1 MIGPLYQIALC
12 QRCPMQIDYSDAV
25 AHLRAADPVLVPLI
39 DAVGPCL
46 LAPTGHSFA
55 TLADAIVSQ
64 QISVQAAATIMRR
77 LGEALG
83 GAVSPGAVLA
93 SDDATLR
100 AAGLSGQK
108 VRYLRDLAVFAD
120 SAGWGLLPALDDA
133 AAIAALTA
141 VKGVGRWTAEIYLM
155 FALGRLDVLPAED
168 LGLRYAVQ
176 QFYSLATPP
185 AGKLVRVVGEL
196 WRPYR
201 SVAAWY
207 LWRARRL

>member
-1 MIGPLYQIALC
+1 MV
-12 QRCPMQIDYSDAV
+12 IDYTPAI
-25 AHLRAADPVLVPLI
+25 AHLRAADPVIERLLA
-39 DAVGPCL
+39 AVGPCE

-64 QISVQAAATIMRR
+64 QISIQAAAAIMRR
-77 LGEALG
+77 LEAALG
-83 GAVSPGAVLA
+83 GVVAPLPVLEA
-93 SDDATLR
+93 SDEILR

-108 VRYLRDLAVFAD
+108 VRYLRDLAAFATTEGF
-120 SAGWGLLPALDDA
+120 ARLPEQDDA

-155 FALGRLDVLPAED
+155 FALGRLDVLPADD

-176 QFYSLATPP
+176 QFYGLDAPP
-185 AGKLVRVVGEL
+185 AAKTIRAIGEP
-196 WRPYR
+196 WQPYR

-207 LWRARRL
+207 LWRARRLPASG

>member
-1 MIGPLYQIALC
+1 MP
-12 QRCPMQIDYSDAV
+12 IDYTPAI
-25 AHLRAADPVLVPLI
+25 AHLRAADAVLDRAI

-46 LAPTGHSFA
+46 LEPTGHRFA

-64 QISVQAAATIMRR
+64 QISIQAAAAIMRR
-77 LGEALG
+77 LEAALG
-83 GAVSPGAVLA
+83 GAVTPAAVLA
-93 SDDATLR
+93 SDEATLS

-108 VRYLRDLAVFAD
+108 VRYLRDLAAHAATEGFAR
-120 SAGWGLLPALDDA
+120 LPELDDE

-155 FALGRLDVLPAED
+155 FALGRLDVLPADD

-176 QFYSLATPP
+176 QCYALEVPPP
-185 AGKLVRVVGEL
+185 AKAIRAMGEP

-207 LWRARRL
+207 LWRVRRL